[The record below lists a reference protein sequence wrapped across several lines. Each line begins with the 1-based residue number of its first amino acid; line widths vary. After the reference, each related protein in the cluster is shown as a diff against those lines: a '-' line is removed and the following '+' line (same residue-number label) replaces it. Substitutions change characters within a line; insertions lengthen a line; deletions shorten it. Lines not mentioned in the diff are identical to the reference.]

1 MRYDTTNGDPCN
13 GKSQE
18 KKNTVVLFVAIF
30 VPVLIVAILV
40 STLLVCYFFRKQ
52 ATTHKEDH
60 EDHIHI
66 SDGREFTYTEL
77 IEMTNNFSVCIGE
90 GGYGPVFHG

>member
-1 MRYDTTNGDPCN
+1 MASN
-13 GKSQE
+13 
-18 KKNTVVLFVAIF
+18 
-30 VPVLIVAILV
+30 VLIGCTDIP
-40 STLLVCYFFRKQ
+40 

-90 GGYGPVFHG
+90 GGYGPVFHGRLKEGTQVAVKMHSPTSTIGKGMTEFLAEVFINFSPHN